1 VPADRPD
8 APTLDHAAAVFADVR
23 VRVTRFITGFAQS
36 FWTDTTITWVE
47 ANRQECFLVSRGRH
61 SGGPGERGGYGRR
74 DRVGDVDDESGK
86 TGPDFSAASAAFQR
100 LIRHLK

>member
-47 ANRQECFLVSRGRH
+47 ANRQECFLVSRGDTPVALVNVEATADGIEQVMWMTNPEKLARI
-61 SGGPGERGGYGRR
+61 SAPLQPR
-74 DRVGDVDDESGK
+74 
-86 TGPDFSAASAAFQR
+86 FSA
-100 LIRHLK
+100 